1 MHVWSGPKADAV
13 LRDEEQIAMR
23 TVLLCGQLFSGS
35 ESVARKD
42 QALVIEGD
50 RITHIGPL
58 AALPA
63 LTAGENVVDYRRYFV
78 MPGLSDLH
86 THLSY
91 GNARSEEEVDLYGS
105 LEYRA
110 IRSLA
115 AAQRMLKAGFTA
127 LLDPACAGL
136 VTPALRDALFVGLFQ
151 GPRVTA
157 AGPALTSRQ
166 GLYDYFPSWIG
177 VPPCSTGTLV
187 TSRAEAIETIRRQ
200 TKDGVD
206 VIKIAMD
213 GIQGGNSGGLYAA
226 FDQDET
232 AAMVR
237 EAHRLGRKV
246 VVHARGREGAL
257 YAARAGVDIIYHASR
272 IDDDGIRAALGE
284 GSSICPSLL
293 LLVNNVQYA
302 RQDDQCYD
310 WWPNIQR
317 QELLDASR
325 CLRRAYE
332 AGVRFLSGSETGFGI
347 TPYGEWATRELLLM
361 VNYVGIPADEALRMA
376 TSTNRVMLRD
386 GDQFDGLVRGKL
398 ADILVF
404 DGDPVADLSQL
415 EEKARIVAV
424 WKGGGLVSLP
434 DLPADMPR
442 HQMEA
447 SQGFWNRLYTRQS
460 TGNTPALS
468 PDEAVKGL
476 PTAAN
481 LNFKESAA

>member
-1 MHVWSGPKADAV
+1 
-13 LRDEEQIAMR
+13 MR
-23 TVLLCGQLFSGS
+23 TILLCGQLFDGT
-35 ESVARKD
+35 ESLPRKEH
-42 QALVIEGD
+42 AVVIEGE
-50 RITHIGPL
+50 RIAQICPIG
-58 AALPA
+58 ALPA
-63 LTAGENVVDYRRYFV
+63 PGPADQVVDYRAYFV

-127 LLDPACAGL
+127 VLDPACAGL

-151 GPRVTA
+151 GPRVTS

-166 GLYDYFPSWIG
+166 GLYDYFPSWVG
-177 VPPCSTGTLV
+177 VPPCSTGVLI

-206 VIKIAMD
+206 IIKIAMD

-232 AAMVR
+232 TAMVR

-272 IDDDGIRAALGE
+272 IDDEGIRAAAGE

-293 LLVNNVQYA
+293 LLVNNIQYA
-302 RQDDQCYD
+302 REDDPSYD

-332 AGVRFLSGSETGFGI
+332 AGIRFLSGSETGFAI

-361 VNYVGIPADEALRMA
+361 VNYIGIPADEVLRMA
-376 TSTNRVMLRD
+376 TTTNRVMLRD
-386 GDQFDGLVRGKL
+386 GREYDALARGKY

-404 DGDPVADLSQL
+404 DGDPVSDLGQL
-415 EEKARIVAV
+415 EERARIAAV
-424 WKGGGLVSLP
+424 WKAGSRVSLP
-434 DLPADMPR
+434 DLPIDMPR
-442 HQMEA
+442 HQAEA

-460 TGNTPALS
+460 TGNTPALD
-468 PDEAVKGL
+468 PAQAWKGL
-476 PTAAN
+476 PAEASREGNAA
-481 LNFKESAA
+481 

>member
-1 MHVWSGPKADAV
+1 MKT
-13 LRDEEQIAMR
+13 I
-23 TVLLCGQLFSGS
+23 LLCGQLFSGS
-35 ESVARKD
+35 ESAPRKE

-50 RITHIGPL
+50 RITHVGPL
-58 AALPA
+58 AALPP
-63 LTAGENVVDYRRYFV
+63 LSAGENVIDYRRYFV

-91 GNARSEEEVDLYGS
+91 GNARSEEEVDLYAS

-115 AAQRMLKAGFTA
+115 AAQRMLKAGFTS

-151 GPRVTA
+151 GPRITS

-206 VIKIAMD
+206 VIKLAMD

-232 AAMVR
+232 TAMVR

-272 IDDDGIRAALGE
+272 IDDEGIRAAKGE
-284 GSSICPSLL
+284 GTSICPSLL

-302 RQDDQCYD
+302 QQDDQCYD

-317 QELLDASR
+317 QELRDASQ

-332 AGVRFLSGSETGFGI
+332 AGVRFFSGSETGFGI

-361 VNYVGIPADEALRMA
+361 VNYIGIPADEVLRMA
-376 TSTNRVMLRD
+376 TTTNRMMLRD
-386 GDQFDGLVRGKL
+386 GDQYDGLARGKL

-404 DGDPVADLSQL
+404 DGDPLADLGQL
-415 EEKARIVAV
+415 EEKQRIVAV
-424 WKGGGLVSLP
+424 WKGGTLINLP
-434 DLPADMPR
+434 DMPAEMPR
-442 HQMEA
+442 HQNEA
-447 SQGFWNRLYTRQS
+447 SQGFWNRLYTHRS
-460 TGNTPALS
+460 TGNTAPISPEQAWKDLPA
-468 PDEAVKGL
+468 
-476 PTAAN
+476 AAS
-481 LNFKESAA
+481 LNVEESAA

>member
-1 MHVWSGPKADAV
+1 
-13 LRDEEQIAMR
+13 MR
-23 TVLLCGQLFSGS
+23 TILLCGQLFSGS
-35 ESVARKD
+35 ESVARKE

-50 RITHIGPL
+50 RITHAGPL

-63 LTAGENVVDYRRYFV
+63 LTAADNVIDYRRYFV

-86 THLSY
+86 VHLSY

-115 AAQRMLKAGFTA
+115 AAQRMLRAGYTA

-157 AGPALTSRQ
+157 AGPAITSRQ

-177 VPPCSTGTLV
+177 VPACSTGTLV

-232 AAMVR
+232 TAMVR

-272 IDDDGIRAALGE
+272 IDDEGIRAAVGE
-284 GSSICPSLL
+284 GCSICPSLL

-302 RQDDQCYD
+302 QRDDQCYD

-332 AGVRFLSGSETGFGI
+332 AGVRFFSGSETGFGI

-361 VNYVGIPADEALRMA
+361 VSFIGIPADEVLRMA
-376 TSTNRVMLRD
+376 TSTNRLMLRD
-386 GDQFDGLVRGKL
+386 GDQFDGLVGGKL

-415 EEKARIVAV
+415 EEKARIVAI
-424 WKGGGLVSLP
+424 WKGGSLVSLP
-434 DLPADMPR
+434 DLPAEMPR
-442 HQMEA
+442 HQTEA
-447 SQGFWNRLYTRQS
+447 SQGFWNRLYTRES

-468 PDEAVKGL
+468 PDQAWKGL
-476 PTAAN
+476 PAN
-481 LNFKESAA
+481 LNFEESAA

>member
-1 MHVWSGPKADAV
+1 
-13 LRDEEQIAMR
+13 MR

-35 ESVARKD
+35 ESIARKE

-50 RITHIGPL
+50 RITHIGPI
-58 AALPA
+58 AALSAPA
-63 LTAGENVVDYRRYFV
+63 SGDNVIDYRRYFV

-115 AAQRMLKAGFTA
+115 AAQRMLKSGFTS

-136 VTPALRDALFVGLFQ
+136 VTPALRDALFVGMFQ
-151 GPRVTA
+151 GPRVTS

-177 VPPCSTGTLV
+177 VPPCSTGVLV

-206 VIKIAMD
+206 IIKIAMD
-213 GIQGGNSGGLYAA
+213 GIQGGNHGGLYAA
-226 FDQDET
+226 FDQEET
-232 AAMVR
+232 TAMVR

-272 IDDDGIRAALGE
+272 IDEEGIRAAAGE

-293 LLVNNVQYA
+293 LLVNNIQYA
-302 RQDDQCYD
+302 RQDDPSYD

-317 QELLDASR
+317 QELRDASHS
-325 CLRRAYE
+325 LRRAYE
-332 AGVRFLSGSETGFGI
+332 AGVRFLSGSETGFAV

-361 VNYVGIPADEALRMA
+361 VNFLGIPVDEVLRMA

-386 GDQFDGLVRGKL
+386 GDEYDSLAPGKL
-398 ADILVF
+398 ADIIIF
-404 DGDPVADLSQL
+404 DGDPVADLGQL
-415 EEKARIVAV
+415 EEAARIMAV
-424 WKGGGLVSLP
+424 WKGGSKVSLP
-434 DLPADMPR
+434 DLPIDMPR
-442 HQMEA
+442 HQTEA

-460 TGNTPALS
+460 TGNTPALAPEDAWKDIPS
-468 PDEAVKGL
+468 ETNIKGD
-476 PTAAN
+476 AA
-481 LNFKESAA
+481 

>member
-1 MHVWSGPKADAV
+1 VKT
-13 LRDEEQIAMR
+13 I
-23 TVLLCGQLFSGS
+23 LLCGQLFSGS
-35 ESVARKD
+35 ESAPRKD
-42 QALVIEGD
+42 QAIVVEGD
-50 RITHIGPL
+50 RVTHVGPL
-58 AALPA
+58 AALPPLSA
-63 LTAGENVVDYRRYFV
+63 TENVIDYRRFFV

-115 AAQRMLKAGFTA
+115 AAQRMLKAGFTS

-151 GPRVTA
+151 GPRITS

-232 AAMVR
+232 TAMVR

-272 IDDDGIRAALGE
+272 IDDEGIRAAKGE
-284 GSSICPSLL
+284 GTSICPSLL

-302 RQDDQCYD
+302 QQDDQCYD

-317 QELLDASR
+317 QELRDASQ

-332 AGVRFLSGSETGFGI
+332 AGVRFFSGSETGFGI

-361 VNYVGIPADEALRMA
+361 VNFIGIPPDEVLRMA
-376 TSTNRVMLRD
+376 TMTNRLMLRD
-386 GDQFDGLVRGKL
+386 GDQYDGLARGKL

-404 DGDPVADLSQL
+404 DGDPLADLSQL
-415 EEKARIVAV
+415 EEKQRIVAV
-424 WKGGGLVSLP
+424 WKGGSLVNLP
-434 DLPADMPR
+434 DMPAEMPR

-447 SQGFWNRLYTRQS
+447 SQGFWNRVYTRQS
-460 TGNTPALS
+460 TGNTAPISPEQAGKDLPA
-468 PDEAVKGL
+468 
-476 PTAAN
+476 AAN
-481 LNFKESAA
+481 LNVEESAA

>member
-1 MHVWSGPKADAV
+1 
-13 LRDEEQIAMR
+13 MR
-23 TVLLCGQLFSGS
+23 TVLLCGQLFTGS
-35 ESVARKD
+35 EGAARKD

-63 LTAGENVVDYRRYFV
+63 LTAGENVVDYRRFFV

-136 VTPALRDALFVGLFQ
+136 VTPAVRDALFVGLFQ
-151 GPRVTA
+151 GPRITS

-187 TSRAEAIETIRRQ
+187 TSRTEAIETIRRQ

-232 AAMVR
+232 TAMVR

-272 IDDDGIRAALGE
+272 IDDEGIRAALGE

-302 RQDDQCYD
+302 QKDDQCYD

-317 QELLDASR
+317 QELRDASQ

-332 AGVRFLSGSETGFGI
+332 AGVRFFSGSETGFGI

-361 VNYVGIPADEALRMA
+361 VNFIGIPADEVLRMA
-376 TSTNRVMLRD
+376 TSTNRIMLRD
-386 GDQFDGLVRGKL
+386 GNEFDGLAQGKL

-404 DGDPVADLSQL
+404 DGDPVAALIQL

-424 WKGGGLVSLP
+424 WKGGSQVSLP
-434 DLPADMPR
+434 DLPSDMPR
-442 HQMEA
+442 HQAEA

-468 PDEAVKGL
+468 PDDAWKGL
-476 PTAAN
+476 PGAAN
-481 LNFKESAA
+481 LNLKESAA

>member
-1 MHVWSGPKADAV
+1 
-13 LRDEEQIAMR
+13 MR

-35 ESVARKD
+35 ESFARKE

-63 LTAGENVVDYRRYFV
+63 PSPADHVIDYRRYFV

-110 IRSLA
+110 IRALA
-115 AAQRMLKAGFTA
+115 AAQRMLKSGFTG

-136 VTPALRDALFVGLFQ
+136 VTPALRDALFVGMFQ
-151 GPRVTA
+151 GPRITS

-166 GLYDYFPSWIG
+166 GLYDYFPSWVG
-177 VPPCSTGTLV
+177 VPPCSTGVLV
-187 TSRAEAIETIRRQ
+187 TSRAEAIEMIRRQ

-206 VIKIAMD
+206 IIKIAMD

-226 FDQDET
+226 FDQEET
-232 AAMVR
+232 TAMVR

-272 IDDDGIRAALGE
+272 IDEEGIRAAAGE

-293 LLVNNVQYA
+293 LLTNNIQYA
-302 RQDDQCYD
+302 REDDPSYD

-317 QELLDASR
+317 QELRDASQS
-325 CLRRAYE
+325 LRRAYE
-332 AGVRFLSGSETGFGI
+332 AGVRFLSGSETGFAI

-361 VNYVGIPADEALRMA
+361 VSFIGIPADEVLLMA
-376 TSTNRVMLRD
+376 TTTNRVMLRD
-386 GDQFDGLVRGKL
+386 GDQYDGLARGKL

-404 DGDPVADLSQL
+404 DGDPVADLGQL
-415 EEKARIVAV
+415 EETARMVAI
-424 WKGGGLVSLP
+424 WKGGSKVSLP
-434 DLPADMPR
+434 DLPTDMPR
-442 HQMEA
+442 HQAEA

-460 TGNTPALS
+460 TGNTPALA
-468 PDEAVKGL
+468 PEQAWEL
-476 PTAAN
+476 PTKSNLEGNAA
-481 LNFKESAA
+481 

>member
-1 MHVWSGPKADAV
+1 
-13 LRDEEQIAMR
+13 MR
-23 TVLLCGQLFSGS
+23 TILLCGELFSGT
-35 ESVARKD
+35 ESAARKE
-42 QALVIEGD
+42 QALVIEGE
-50 RITHIGPL
+50 RITHVGPI
-58 AALPA
+58 AALPPPA
-63 LTAGENVVDYRRYFV
+63 VDDQVIDYRGQFV

-91 GNARSEEEVDLYGS
+91 GNARSEEEVDLYAS

-115 AAQRMLKAGFTA
+115 AAQRMLKAGYTA

-136 VTPALRDALFVGLFQ
+136 VTPALRDALFVGLFE
-151 GPRVTA
+151 GPRITS

-213 GIQGGNSGGLYAA
+213 GIQGGNHGGLYAA

-232 AAMVR
+232 TAMVR

-272 IDDDGIRAALGE
+272 IDEEGIRAALGE

-293 LLVNNVQYA
+293 LLTNNVQYA
-302 RQDDQCYD
+302 QPDDPSYD

-317 QELLDASR
+317 QELMDASR
-325 CLRRAYE
+325 SLRRAYE
-332 AGVRFLSGSETGFGI
+332 AGVRFFCGSETGFGI
-347 TPYGEWATRELLLM
+347 TPYGEWATRELSLM
-361 VNYVGIPADEALRMA
+361 VSFVGISADEVLRMV
-376 TSTNRVMLRD
+376 TSTNRIMLRD
-386 GDQFDGLVRGKL
+386 GSEFDCLAKGKL

-404 DGDPVADLSQL
+404 DGDPIADLSQL
-415 EEKARIVAV
+415 EESKRITAI
-424 WKGGGLVSLP
+424 WKGGRVVSLP
-434 DLPADMPR
+434 ELPIDMPR
-442 HQMEA
+442 HQAEA
-447 SQGFWNRLYTRQS
+447 SQGFWNRVYTRKS
-460 TGNTPALS
+460 TGGTSALTPDQVWGSA
-468 PDEAVKGL
+468 PGVTGADQKGH
-476 PTAAN
+476 AA
-481 LNFKESAA
+481 